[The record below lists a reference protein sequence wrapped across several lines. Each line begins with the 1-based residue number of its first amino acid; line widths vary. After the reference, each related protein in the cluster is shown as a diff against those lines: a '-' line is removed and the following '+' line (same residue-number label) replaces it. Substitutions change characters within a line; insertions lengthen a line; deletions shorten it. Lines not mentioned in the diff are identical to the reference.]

1 MKRIRFTPLFFRRIH
16 KWVGLVVG
24 LQFVLWSVS
33 GAMMAL
39 IDMDEVGAHGGAEHV
54 MPLDA
59 SGLVAP
65 STIAAAN
72 GADGIVLRS
81 LAMQP
86 VYEITQA
93 GSTRLYDATTGQE
106 MPIDRAAIAA
116 QAGHFSSDPVRAIS
130 RMDEPN
136 LEAREHAGPIWRVD
150 FADEANTS
158 AYFAADTGRL
168 LVARGDAWR
177 TWDFFWMLHNMDYV
191 NRTSFNH
198 PLIVIVAFATL
209 FLSGTGFY
217 LLFKSFARRD
227 FRWILRR
234 RKTARPVHEQGKLP
248 SGT

>member
-1 MKRIRFTPLFFRRIH
+1 MKRIRFTPLFFRRVH

-24 LQFVLWSVS
+24 IQFILWSVS

-39 IDMDEVGAHGGAEHV
+39 IDMNEVRAHGGPEHV

-65 STIAAAN
+65 SAIAAAK

-86 VYEITQA
+86 VYEITHD
-93 GSTRLYDATTGQE
+93 GSTRVYDALNGIE
-106 MPIDRAAIAA
+106 MLIDHEVIAA
-116 QAGHFSSDPVRAIS
+116 QAEHLSPDPVRSIS
-130 RMDEPN
+130 RMDKPN
-136 LEAREHAGPIWRVD
+136 LEAREHVGPMWRVD

-168 LVARGDAWR
+168 LEARGDSWR

-234 RKTARPVHEQGKLP
+234 RRTTPPVHRQDKLP